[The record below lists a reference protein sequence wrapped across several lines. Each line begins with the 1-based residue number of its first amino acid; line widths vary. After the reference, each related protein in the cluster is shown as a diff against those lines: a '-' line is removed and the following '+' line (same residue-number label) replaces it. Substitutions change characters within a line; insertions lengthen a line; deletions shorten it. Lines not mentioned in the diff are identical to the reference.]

1 MEQFKKWFK
10 KNKPYEVYSCMDM
23 AEKAWRAALEW
34 ALTQQGKIDWRFFS
48 VILPKDIK
56 KELGDT

>member
-1 MEQFKKWFK
+1 MKAFDKWFK

-34 ALTQQGKIDWRFFS
+34 YQDTMDEIEKRDLPLHGRE
-48 VILPKDIK
+48 VIEQ
-56 KELGDT
+56 ELEEK